1 MATSKILK
9 QIANDAIAS
18 EDSIPSDIPAK
29 EVAGKFGLMHPSSYA
44 LEHDAADMLL
54 EWADKGCQVDTGPEW
69 TREQIEEAIRRG
81 PHKSAHEDGAIE
93 FLKNETNEKVK
104 NNYAKVVRYGD
115 IQKNLPANFKISPV
129 SMIPHKSKL
138 FRCILDLSFQLK
150 NPRTGK
156 KWESVNSA
164 TTKLSKQQAMGQL
177 GSVVKRIVATMVDHY
192 DPSKPFMFTKLDVKD
207 GFWRMAVSD
216 VDA

>member
-1 MATSKILK
+1 MGLPVATSKILNR
-9 QIANDAIAS
+9 IANDAIGT

-29 EVAGKFGLMHPSSYA
+29 EVAGKFGLMHPSSFA
-44 LEHDAADMLL
+44 LDHDAADMLL
-54 EWADKGCQVDTGPEW
+54 EWAENGCPVDTGPEW

-81 PHKSAHEDGAIE
+81 PHKSANEEGAVE

-115 IQKNLPANFKISPV
+115 IQSNLPANFKISPV

-177 GSVVKRIVATMVDHY
+177 GS
-192 DPSKPFMFTKLDVKD
+192 P
-207 GFWRMAVSD
+207 MAIMIS
-216 VDA
+216 AMMTTAAA